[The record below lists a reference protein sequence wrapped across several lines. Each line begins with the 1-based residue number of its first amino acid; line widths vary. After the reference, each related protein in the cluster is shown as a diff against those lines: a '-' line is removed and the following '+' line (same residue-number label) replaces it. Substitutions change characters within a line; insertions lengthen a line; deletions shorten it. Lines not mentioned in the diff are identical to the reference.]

1 VTASTVIEMRLSPLP
16 RYKESIMAGREDIY
30 QKAMSEG
37 HSAAWDQQWDKA
49 ATAYRKALAEFPDQ
63 PKALTS
69 LGLALFELQ
78 QYDEALAAYLRA
90 AKVSPNDPMPLEKVA
105 QLSERIGNLP
115 QSIQAA
121 LQAAELYIK
130 SHEVEKAVE
139 NWLRVTQLDPDYL
152 EAHSYLA
159 MVHERLGH
167 AGQAVIEYIAM
178 ASLLQRSGKADK
190 AAEMIGRALRIS
202 PGSQEAR
209 QAQSILKSGQLLP
222 KPMRPKGGTGP
233 LRMAQV
239 RKMDSPS
246 PDESGLDPV
255 ADARQ
260 KALTRLAEVLFELT
274 DDGDNGA
281 SSSKRGLQAIVKG
294 TGPLGHA
301 NSRTMIQLH
310 LSQAIDAQTRGNESQ
325 AVAELSGALETGF
338 KDPAL
343 YFDLGLLSSKT
354 EQLESSLRHLQQ
366 AVKHADYA
374 LGTRLLMADILEK
387 LGRTSEATVE
397 YLEALKIADS
407 SVVSASQADE
417 IRQLY
422 EPVIESQSSMEDAK
436 TKAQLRQN
444 IKEMLLRS
452 GWRARVRK
460 AREQLPKA
468 SEGTPPMPLA
478 EMLVQAHSNQVIE
491 AIGHIHQMARV
502 GQLRS
507 AMDEAFYSLRFAPT
521 YLPLHTLIG
530 DLLIEEGRVQEAITK
545 FSVVAQAYNIRGETA
560 QSTIILRRIIELAP
574 MDLNARTRLVEHLV
588 ARGQVD
594 EALGEY
600 LDLADIY
607 YRLAELDMARK
618 TYTSA
623 LRHAQQSS
631 NNSEWSVKILMRMAD
646 IDMQRLDWKQ
656 ALRVFEQVRTIRPDN
671 ISVRK
676 NLVDLNTRM
685 NQIAQA
691 TSELENYINYLETT
705 NHRSD
710 AIPFLEELLQENP
723 KLIIVRHYLAGEYRH
738 AGQVTEAIAQ
748 LDAVGDMLLD
758 AGDKAGATQVI
769 ESIIAMAPPNVAD
782 YKAVLEKLQSGK

>member
-1 VTASTVIEMRLSPLP
+1 
-16 RYKESIMAGREDIY
+16 MAGREDIF
-30 QKAMSEG
+30 QKEMSEG

-49 ATAYRKALAEFPDQ
+49 ADAYRKALAEFPDQ

-78 QYDEALAAYLRA
+78 QYDDALAAYLHA
-90 AKVSPNDPMPLEKVA
+90 AKISPSDPIPLEKVA
-105 QLSERIGNLP
+105 QLSERTGNLQ
-115 QSIQAA
+115 QSIRAA
-121 LQAAELYIK
+121 LAAAELYIK
-130 SHEVEKAVE
+130 SQEVEKAVE
-139 NWLRVTQLDPDYL
+139 NWLRVTQLDPEYI

-167 AGQAVIEYIAM
+167 AEQAVIEYIAM
-178 ASLLQRSGKADK
+178 ASLLQRSGKPEK
-190 AAEMIGRALRIS
+190 AAEMVGRALHIS

-239 RKMDSPS
+239 RKMDTPN

-255 ADARQ
+255 SDARQ

-274 DDGDNGA
+274 DDN
-281 SSSKRGLQAIVKG
+281 SSGPAASKRGLQAIVKG
-294 TGPLGHA
+294 TGPLGQA

-310 LSQAIDAQTRGNESQ
+310 LSQAIDAQTRGDDAQ
-325 AVAELSGALETGF
+325 AVTELSSALETGF

-343 YFDLGLLSSKT
+343 FFDLGLLSSKT
-354 EQLESSLRHLQQ
+354 EQFESGLRHLQQ
-366 AVKHADYA
+366 AVKHNDYA
-374 LGTRLLMADILEK
+374 LGTRLLMADFLEK
-387 LGRTSEATVE
+387 LGRTSEATIE
-397 YLEALKIADS
+397 YLEALKMADS
-407 SVVSASQADE
+407 SIVSPAQADE

-422 EPVIESQSSMEDAK
+422 EPLIESISSMDDAAK
-436 TKAQLRQN
+436 QAQLRQN

-460 AREQLPKA
+460 AREQLPKTT
-468 SEGTPPMPLA
+468 EGAPAMPLA
-478 EMLVQAHSNQVIE
+478 EILIQAQSNQVIE
-491 AIGHIHQMARV
+491 AIGHIHQLARS
-502 GQLRS
+502 GNLRS

-530 DLLIEEGRVQEAITK
+530 DLLVEEGRTQDAITK
-545 FSVVAQAYNIRGETA
+545 FTVVAQAYDIRGETA

-618 TYTSA
+618 TYTAA
-623 LRHAQQSS
+623 LHHAQRSS
-631 NNSEWSVKILMRMAD
+631 NNSEWSVKILLRMAD
-646 IDMQRLDWKQ
+646 IDMQHLDWKQ
-656 ALRVFEQVRTIRPDN
+656 ALRIYEQIRTIRPGN
-671 ISVRK
+671 MTVRR
-676 NLVDLNTRM
+676 NLVDLNMRL
-685 NQIAQA
+685 NQPAQA
-691 TSELENYINYLETT
+691 AAELENYINHLDTT
-705 NHRSD
+705 NHRADS
-710 AIPFLEELLQENP
+710 IPFLEELIQENP
-723 KLIIVRHYLAGEYRH
+723 QLLIAHHYLAGEYRQ
-738 AGQVTEAIAQ
+738 AGRVTEAIAQ
-748 LDAVGDMLLD
+748 LDIMGDMLLD
-758 AGDKAGATQVI
+758 AGDKAGAIHII
-769 ESIIAMAPPNVAD
+769 ESIIAIGPPNVAE
-782 YKAVLEKLQSGK
+782 YQAVLTQLQSGK